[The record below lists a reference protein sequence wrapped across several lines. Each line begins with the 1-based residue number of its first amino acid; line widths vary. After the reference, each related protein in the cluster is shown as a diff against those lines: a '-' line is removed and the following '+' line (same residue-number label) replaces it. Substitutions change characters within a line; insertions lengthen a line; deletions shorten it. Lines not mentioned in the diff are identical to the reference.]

1 MNTLSP
7 VWSSFGTFLLGIFA
21 TLFVQWLN
29 AYWAKWRKIDETKL
43 GLYMSW
49 MPYLA
54 EWYVAGVSPALS
66 PPDPQA
72 FQKKKWE
79 ILGTL
84 QIMGST
90 GALISFT
97 LFSELA
103 EMAFNR
109 DQSFNRDEFHEA
121 FTNLNYHFCCEI
133 HGEILN
139 QSQHKPF
146 ETVRRGLS
154 NGFQKFLSAIRARVK

>member
-1 MNTLSP
+1 M
-7 VWSSFGTFLLGIFA
+7 LGIFA

-54 EWYVAGVSPALS
+54 EWYVAGISPALS
-66 PPDPQA
+66 PPDPKA
-72 FQKKKWE
+72 FQQKKWE

-90 GALISFT
+90 GAMISFM

-103 EMAFNR
+103 ELAFKK
-109 DQSFNRDEFHEA
+109 DQRFDHNEFEEA
-121 FTNLNYHFCCEI
+121 FTNLNYYFCCEI
-133 HGEILN
+133 HGEKPR

-146 ETVRRGLS
+146 GTVRCQLS
-154 NGFQKFLSAIRARVK
+154 DGFQKSLSAIRSKIK